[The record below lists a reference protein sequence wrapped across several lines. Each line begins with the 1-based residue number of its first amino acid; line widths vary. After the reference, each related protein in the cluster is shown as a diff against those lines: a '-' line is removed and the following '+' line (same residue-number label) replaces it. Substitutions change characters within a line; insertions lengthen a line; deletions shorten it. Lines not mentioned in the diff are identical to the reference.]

1 MACDLTGNWFI
12 VEARYRDAL
21 LVDWSWPELGT
32 SVPGSECRLLGL
44 LLLAVGEGQADRPL
58 PCLSSSCLPWGRLTL
73 VCIVDL

>member
-32 SVPGSECRLLGL
+32 SVPGSECRHSWLLER
-44 LLLAVGEGQADRPL
+44 A
-58 PCLSSSCLPWGRLTL
+58 RLINPALL
-73 VCIVDL
+73 VCE